1 MSSPGSRN
9 EPEEYSEASAGA
21 CIHDYAQLQ
30 HAVVWARKTPTN
42 PSSGNLQPRALVTES
57 VDVAVIR
64 DINRR
69 FVHDLSLE
77 RERLV
82 GFAVLAGIPPVR
94 LPHGGL
100 DLQGQFAWRLGA
112 ANHVT
117 PHHLPRKQCASR
129 REDSGLLRMAASAH
143 LHPEV

>member
-1 MSSPGSRN
+1 
-9 EPEEYSEASAGA
+9 
-21 CIHDYAQLQ
+21 
-30 HAVVWARKTPTN
+30 
-42 PSSGNLQPRALVTES
+42 
-57 VDVAVIR
+57 
-64 DINRR
+64 
-69 FVHDLSLE
+69 LSME

-112 ANHVT
+112 VNHVT